1 MALNEKFSPN
11 FFLINTS
18 AQHLLVRVV
27 FVACHSLMSV
37 IVFYLVAVE
46 LVMVVGGGSGVGG
59 GWCPTCVREFC
70 TSNFRSI
77 ILSL

>member
-1 MALNEKFSPN
+1 MKSLALI

-18 AQHLLVRVV
+18 VQHLLVRLF
-27 FVACHSLMSV
+27 FVACHSLVSV
-37 IVFYLVAVE
+37 IVFCFVAVE
-46 LVMVVGGGSGVGG
+46 LVMVVGGGGG
-59 GWCPTCVREFC
+59 GGGGGCCPSCVRKFR